1 MFFILPSPLS
11 ADVGLYAGPLLVLVE
26 PSSRQPL
33 AHVELS
39 SRPPLVRDGAVFP
52 TLPVLSASASR
63 RPRAFAP
70 SAFLPSVSYA
80 PSVSASPDAS
90 SACWLWLSLFGSIYV
105 GLLSLSLFNFGQ
117 LFNLLLVA
125 GILATGFLGA
135 YKKNSIIA
143 AAALILAAINVPFSI
158 SGFGIIGLFVTF
170 LLALLTILANQKYNW
185 LKEQEGFP
193 YFNLRFTNQ
202 KLDQV
207 QYSIKDPYTQKLE
220 DLKKK
225 DNNSGKMDEI

>member
-1 MFFILPSPLS
+1 MDLEKIYDQNRIALKRCQKIYNFVASVYILFY
-11 ADVGLYAGPLLVLVE
+11 G
-26 PSSRQPL
+26 
-33 AHVELS
+33 
-39 SRPPLVRDGAVFP
+39 
-52 TLPVLSASASR
+52 
-63 RPRAFAP
+63 
-70 SAFLPSVSYA
+70 
-80 PSVSASPDAS
+80 
-90 SACWLWLSLFGSIYV
+90 LSLFGSIYV